1 VTVQYAKYFQKIF
14 KTAFAFVSHNF
25 LIEEGREWEVAI
37 LAVLEVGVWGHSSS
51 VMYGV
56 LPPTVFSEW
65 KLLTPGQ

>member
-37 LAVLEVGVWGHSSS
+37 LAVLAVGVGGHSI
-51 VMYGV
+51 V
-56 LPPTVFSEW
+56 P
-65 KLLTPGQ
+65 